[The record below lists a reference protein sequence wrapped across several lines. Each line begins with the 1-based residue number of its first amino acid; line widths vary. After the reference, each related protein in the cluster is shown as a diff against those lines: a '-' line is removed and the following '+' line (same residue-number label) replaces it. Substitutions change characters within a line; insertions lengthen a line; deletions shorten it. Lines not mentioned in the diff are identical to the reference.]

1 MLFYLKKFYDLLDKK
16 HLTCLQYIPDCIL
29 FGKSY
34 FVWKSKVSFDKHLID
49 QNLYDTLNYVRKHTQ
64 YGKDH
69 IPKTFE
75 LKDAKN
81 ILATLPLI
89 SSYDLATNLSYYTS
103 DEYNSFNSYSTTTGG
118 TGGNPTTIILSNAL
132 YGIEW
137 AHVHHIWSSV
147 GYDRKKDTKLTLRGK
162 MLKGEKLVEYNPVYN
177 ELVVDVFKVNANN
190 FPQLLEAIKSYDIK
204 YIHGYPSL
212 VKEYTTYF
220 KLHNYIPK
228 LKAILLTSEG
238 VNIEDKKWIA
248 DFFGCKVL
256 SFYGQ
261 SERALIAA
269 DFEANGIYKVYT
281 SYGYPRIVDG
291 ELVITSFVNRALPLV
306 NYKIGDGAEI
316 FEDEHCLYLKN
327 LSSRRGKDFI
337 YLTKEKKIASTSLG
351 LHTSIQN
358 EILYYQ
364 FHQKEF
370 GKVEIWI
377 VPKITSPISAEE
389 IATTFSHQMKE
400 RLKDFDIDIRIVSET
415 KIVKSHR
422 GKLMIL
428 VQELKI

>member
-1 MLFYLKKFYDLLDKK
+1 M
-16 HLTCLQYIPDCIL
+16 L

-34 FVWKSKVSFDKHLID
+34 STWKSKVSFDKYLID
-49 QNLYDTLNYVRKHTQ
+49 QNLYDMLNYVREHTK

-69 IPKTFE
+69 IPKTFK
-75 LKDAKN
+75 LKEVKN
-81 ILATLPLI
+81 ILETLPLV

-103 DEYNSFNSYSTTTGG
+103 DENNSFNSYSTTTGG
-118 TGGNPTTIILSNAL
+118 TGGNPTTLVLTNAL

-147 GYDRKKDTKLTLRGK
+147 GYNRKKDTKLTLRGK
-162 MLKGEKLVEYNPVYN
+162 TPRGKKLIEYNPVHN
-177 ELVVDVFKVNANN
+177 ELVVDIFKVNNNN
-190 FPQLLEAIKSYDIK
+190 FQQLLEAIKSYDIK

-212 VKEYTTYF
+212 VKEYITYF
-220 KLHNYIPK
+220 KYHNYIPK
-228 LKAILLTSEG
+228 LNAILLTSEG
-238 VNIEDKKWIA
+238 ISIEDKKQIA
-248 DFFGCKVL
+248 DFFRCKVL

-291 ELVITSFVNRALPLV
+291 ELILTSFVNRALPLV

-327 LSSRRGKDFI
+327 ISSRRGKDFI
-337 YLTKEKKIASTSLG
+337 YLTQDKKIALTSLG
-351 LHTSIQN
+351 LHSSIQN

-370 GKVEIWI
+370 GKIEIWI
-377 VPKITSPISAEE
+377 VPKIISPISPQD
-389 IATTFSHQMKE
+389 IATIFSTQMKE
-400 RLKDFDIDIRIVSET
+400 RLKDFNFNIRIVSEGE
-415 KIVKSHR
+415 IVRSHR
-422 GKLMIL
+422 GKLMMIM
-428 VQELKI
+428 QELKI

>member
-1 MLFYLKKFYDLLDKK
+1 M
-16 HLTCLQYIPDCIL
+16 
-29 FGKSY
+29 
-34 FVWKSKVSFDKHLID
+34 WKSKVSFDKHLID

>member
-1 MLFYLKKFYDLLDKK
+1 MLDKK

-34 FVWKSKVSFDKHLID
+34 FIWKSKISFDKDLID
-49 QNLYDTLNYVRKHTQ
+49 QNLYDTLNYVREHTQ

-69 IPKTFE
+69 IPQNFE
-75 LKDAKN
+75 LNNSKN
-81 ILATLPLI
+81 ILASLPLT
-89 SSYDLATNLSYYTS
+89 SSHDLSTNLSYYTS
-103 DEYNSFNSYSTTTGG
+103 DEYNLFNSYSTTTGG
-118 TGGNPTTIILSNAL
+118 TGGNPTSIILSNAL

-162 MLKGEKLVEYNPVYN
+162 MLQGEKLVEYNPVYN
-177 ELVVDVFKVNANN
+177 ELIVDVFKVNNDN
-190 FPQLLEAIKSYDIK
+190 FSQFLKAIKPYNIK

-212 VKEYTTYF
+212 VKEYMSYF
-220 KLHNYIPK
+220 EYHKYIPT

-238 VNIEDKKWIA
+238 VSVKDKKQIA
-248 DFFGCKVL
+248 DFFKCRVL

-269 DFEANGIYKVYT
+269 DFESDGIYKVYT

-291 ELVITSFVNRALPLV
+291 ELVLTSFVNRALPLV

-316 FEDEHCLYLKN
+316 VEDEHCMYLKN

-370 GKVEIWI
+370 GKIEIWI
-377 VPKITSPISAEE
+377 VPKITSSISSEE
-389 IATTFSHQMKE
+389 IATIFAHQMKE
-400 RLKDFDIDIRIVSET
+400 RLNDFDINIRIVSENE
-415 KIVKSHR
+415 IVKSHR

-428 VQELKI
+428 VQKLTI